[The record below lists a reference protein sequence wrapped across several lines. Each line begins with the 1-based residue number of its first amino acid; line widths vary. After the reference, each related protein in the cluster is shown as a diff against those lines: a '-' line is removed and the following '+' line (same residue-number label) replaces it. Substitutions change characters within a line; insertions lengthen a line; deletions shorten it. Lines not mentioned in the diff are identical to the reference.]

1 MKYEDAHQVWRHIGF
16 LLDTYTGTNDAF
28 LTDDYI
34 ENLTRQI
41 RESAWQLV
49 NVTRPEEDKL

>member
-1 MKYEDAHQVWRHIGF
+1 MKYEEAHQVWRHIGF

-41 RESAWQLV
+41 HEGAWQLV
-49 NVTRPEEDKL
+49 NVTRPKEDEL

>member
-1 MKYEDAHQVWRHIGF
+1 MKYEEAHQVWTHIGF
-16 LLDTYTGTNDAF
+16 LLDTYTSMNDAF

-41 RESAWQLV
+41 HESAWQLV
-49 NVTRPEEDKL
+49 NVTRPEEDKS